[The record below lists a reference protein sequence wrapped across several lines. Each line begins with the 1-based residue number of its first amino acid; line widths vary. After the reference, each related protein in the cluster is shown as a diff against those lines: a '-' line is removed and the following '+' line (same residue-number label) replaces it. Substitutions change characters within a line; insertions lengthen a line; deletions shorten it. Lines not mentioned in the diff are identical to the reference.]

1 MSIKDNFDNLSPKTK
16 RLGMMVAAAATVL
29 LVVSVFSDS
38 EQVEKKTSSRE
49 KSIRHV
55 LTDGN
60 TRDVGIESLSAN
72 LRIMSRENEELRDE
86 LARLKNDIS
95 KESEQSEALRSDA
108 ERELSLNIEKI
119 KQELDLLKEQKNT
132 SPQSLNQN
140 VQVNTTDET
149 NQGVGAVVAP
159 ELNQNFDGDYS
170 NPDDFFRNAEIPKQA
185 INENNLNEDGEVIVP
200 KTLSI
205 ASYSA
210 SKPKSNDD
218 ADVAEEET
226 FMPAG
231 SIVTGVLLN
240 GMDAPTAQGAR
251 QDPFPATIRIQ
262 KEAVLPNRFRADIRE
277 CFVIVSGYGD
287 LSSER
292 AYLRGETLSCVKD
305 NGDVIETSFD
315 SYVVG
320 EDGKAGIRGRLVSK
334 QGQIIAKSLMAGFLS
349 GASEAFDVDVVPA
362 LNLTGESV
370 EYQNN
375 PSSSLLKG
383 AAAKG
388 ASTALDRV
396 AQFYIDMA
404 EGIFPVIEIDA
415 GRQVEIIVTKGSLL
429 KVRDSSSS

>member
-1 MSIKDNFDNLSPKTK
+1 MSIKDNLDNLSPKTK
-16 RLGMMVAAAATVL
+16 RLGMVVAAAATVL

-95 KESEQSEALRSDA
+95 KESEQSEALRSDV

-185 INENNLNEDGEVIVP
+185 VNENNLNEDGEVIVP